1 MKKTWHTKTLDA
13 KAPIQELFDFC
24 EKYPVAPYNLDEIPD
39 LTAHHVKGLE
49 SIIELYEG
57 DRKKCICVTM
67 DKSQNQL
74 MSLEVIFIGGE
85 RLNHDG
91 SVVLLESLLKGARDL
106 KYKSLE
112 IFWTEGHPLAQSY
125 LELQNFEVL
134 SKTVEIYGTS
144 EQGERVIEQLA
155 PPSDFKFVWQ
165 DFKEEQF
172 ESFFAMYREIF
183 IDDPQYSFK
192 DPQEFKR
199 SLLQG
204 VPPLRVLMDGKIIVG
219 FVLVFNFVF
228 NFSLM
233 YVSKLSCLRLVSFS
247 TSIFFI
253 STLALLTYLFFNI
266 AANSVSIS
274 ISSTFLTIFI

>member
-1 MKKTWHTKTLDA
+1 
-13 KAPIQELFDFC
+13 
-24 EKYPVAPYNLDEIPD
+24 
-39 LTAHHVKGLE
+39 
-49 SIIELYEG
+49 
-57 DRKKCICVTM
+57 M

-91 SVVLLESLLKGARDL
+91 SVVLLESLLKRARDL

-183 IDDPQYSFK
+183 INNPQYSFK

-219 FVLVFNFVF
+219 FVLVGMKNKVDGRIYSMGRNPSYKGISLGARLLHECIRTLNAYGATSYSGFVAIENAKALAVYENFTQVRRAY
-228 NFSLM
+228 SS
-233 YVSKLSCLRLVSFS
+233 YSKKV
-247 TSIFFI
+247 
-253 STLALLTYLFFNI
+253 
-266 AANSVSIS
+266 
-274 ISSTFLTIFI
+274 